1 MLNTYIQ
8 LDFAMQDKTMNQIP
22 TYDVFLKY
30 LEHNQMLESI
40 GCSDDLEEF
49 LLNDAV
55 SVLEDKLTAQYNIPR
70 DTLIDIVYD
79 ITYEVRDKFKY
90 LSECYYAEGYS
101 DAVSHADS
109 ISEEVGAKIIH
120 DVCNPT
126 SE

>member
-1 MLNTYIQ
+1 
-8 LDFAMQDKTMNQIP
+8 MNKIP

-30 LEHNQMLESI
+30 LEHAEMLESI

-49 LLNDAV
+49 MLNDSV
-55 SVLEDKLTAQYNIPR
+55 SVLADKLAEHNIPR

-79 ITYEVRDKFKY
+79 ITYELRDKFKY
-90 LSECYYAEGYS
+90 LSECYYAEGYA